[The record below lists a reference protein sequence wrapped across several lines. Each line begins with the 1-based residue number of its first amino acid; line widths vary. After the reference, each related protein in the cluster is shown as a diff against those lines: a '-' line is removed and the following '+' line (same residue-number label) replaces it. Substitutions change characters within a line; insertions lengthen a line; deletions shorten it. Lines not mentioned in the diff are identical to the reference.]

1 MGQAKAP
8 LIPYQLQAVPE
19 RWTSKELFGRSTVS
33 PPMLRNHVL
42 NGRREG
48 VRSLSETGWA
58 SANAVSMQPPSYDAC
73 LSLLLQ
79 YLQTVAL
86 RASR

>member
-8 LIPYQLQAVPE
+8 LILDQVQTVPE
-19 RWTSKELFGRSTVS
+19 RWTNKELLGRRAVS
-33 PPMLRNHVL
+33 PTMLRSHVL

-58 SANAVSMQPPSYDAC
+58 SSTAESMPTFFFHGAIESYAVVFADKHD
-73 LSLLLQ
+73 
-79 YLQTVAL
+79 
-86 RASR
+86 